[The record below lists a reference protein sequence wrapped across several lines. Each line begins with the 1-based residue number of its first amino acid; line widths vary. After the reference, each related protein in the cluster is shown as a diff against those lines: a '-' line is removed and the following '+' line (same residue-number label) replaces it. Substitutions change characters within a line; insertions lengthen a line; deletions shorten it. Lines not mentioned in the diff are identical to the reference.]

1 MSCCVPCVRL
11 FVSCPSPR
19 AQCFAAALAEEFAP
33 ELQQAGEAAEAVSAA
48 LEAEGGLSALE
59 ARLAAAAAGGVEEPE
74 VEQFLS
80 LKQEFHEALQEMG
93 ECGGSAAGRGL
104 HHRRVM
110 RLAACRV
117 DVEHRHPL

>member
-1 MSCCVPCVRL
+1 MC
-11 FVSCPSPR
+11 CPSPR

-59 ARLAAAAAGGVEEPE
+59 ARLAAAAAGGGDEPE
-74 VEQFLS
+74 VQQFLS
-80 LKQEFHEALQEMG
+80 LKQEFHEALREMG
-93 ECGGSAAGRGL
+93 ECGGSAGRGC
-104 HHRRVM
+104 HRGMM

-117 DVEHRHPL
+117 DVKHRHLL